1 MTLVWLT
8 LALAGL
14 VWAMVY
20 TVWVTRTQFRRHS
33 RAIVLAAEKAMRHD
47 EDRAWAEFLAES
59 AVRKVQLESV
69 LLDDRAIDRLRHLID
84 AYTLEPEQTL
94 RVVA

>member
-1 MTLVWLT
+1 MTLVWLALT
-8 LALAGL
+8 LAGL

-20 TVWVTRTQFRRHS
+20 MVWVTRTQFRRHS
-33 RAIVLAAEKAMRHD
+33 RAIVLAAEKASRHD
-47 EDRAWAEFLAES
+47 EDRAWAEFLADA

-69 LLDDRAIDRLRHLID
+69 LLDDHAIDRLRHLID

>member
-1 MTLVWLT
+1 MTLGYLALT
-8 LALAGL
+8 LALI
-14 VWAMVY
+14 VWAAVY
-20 TVWVTRTQFRRHS
+20 LVWVTRTQFRRHS

-47 EDRAWAEFLAES
+47 EDRAWAEFLAEA